1 MTSDEQAQFDSG
13 VSLVDIIQA
22 RMDKQSAW
30 ILNGCVGPNPL
41 AGLGPGTT
49 YGEAVKQKI
58 DPRFEF
64 IRYRSDSQPT
74 TILLA
79 RLDCGMVVGGVTG
92 VDGSTW
98 TAQFGVDAS
107 SAVSRSFTSSDHA
120 KAWLKD
126 RAREYCGREDVD
138 FEARDGEPQIV
149 VPRQPM
155 SRVRM

>member
-1 MTSDEQAQFDSG
+1 MTDLYNA
-13 VSLVDIIQA
+13 A
-22 RMDKQSAW
+22 K
-30 ILNGCVGPNPL
+30 
-41 AGLGPGTT
+41 TT
-49 YGEAVKQKI
+49 PPELIEPK
-58 DPRFEF
+58 FEF

-79 RLDCGMVVGGVTG
+79 RLDCGMIVGGVTG
-92 VDGSTW
+92 QEGATW
-98 TAQFGVDAS
+98 TAQFGVDA
-107 SAVSRSFTSSDHA
+107 AIQRAFTSSDHA

>member
-1 MTSDEQAQFDSG
+1 MTD
-13 VSLVDIIQA
+13 L
-22 RMDKQSAW
+22 
-30 ILNGCVGPNPL
+30 P
-41 AGLGPGTT
+41 
-49 YGEAVKQKI
+49 I

-64 IRYRSDSQPT
+64 ISYRSDSQPT

-79 RLDCGMVVGGVTG
+79 RLDNGMVVGGTTG
-92 VDGSTW
+92 TDGATW

-107 SAVSRSFTSSDHA
+107 SAVSRSFTSSDWA

-126 RAREYCGREDVD
+126 RAREYCGRDDVD